1 MREKLLEAQKLWA
14 LGSMKRH
21 EANVENLL
29 NNPMGIGEHPDLSET
44 ISEEIKKV
52 AEYVDILEVIEDLL
66 ERTENN

>member
-1 MREKLLEAQKLWA
+1 MRDKLLQAQKLWA
-14 LGSMKRH
+14 LGNMRRH

-29 NNPMGIGEHPDLSET
+29 TNPMGIGEHPDLSET

-52 AEYVDILEVIEDLL
+52 AEYVDILEVIEDLI

>member
-1 MREKLLEAQKLWA
+1 MRDKLLEAQKLWA
-14 LGSMKRH
+14 LGNMRRH

-29 NNPMGIGEHPDLSET
+29 NNPMGLGEHADLSET

-52 AEYVDILEVIEDLL
+52 AEYVDILEVIEDLI

>member
-14 LGSMKRH
+14 LGNMRRH

-29 NNPMGIGEHPDLSET
+29 TNPMGIGEHPDLSET

-52 AEYVDILEVIEDLL
+52 AEYVDILEVIEDLI

>member
-14 LGSMKRH
+14 LGNMRRH

-29 NNPMGIGEHPDLSET
+29 TNPMGIGEHPDLSET

>member
-14 LGSMKRH
+14 LGNMRRH

-29 NNPMGIGEHPDLSET
+29 NNPMGIGEHPYLSET

>member
-1 MREKLLEAQKLWA
+1 MRDKLLQAQKLWA
-14 LGSMKRH
+14 LGNMRRH

-29 NNPMGIGEHPDLSET
+29 NNPMGLGEHADLSET

-52 AEYVDILEVIEDLL
+52 AEYVDILEVIEDLI

>member
-14 LGSMKRH
+14 LGKMRRH

-29 NNPMGIGEHPDLSET
+29 TNPMGIGEHPDLSET

-52 AEYVDILEVIEDLL
+52 AEYVDILEVIEDLI

>member
-1 MREKLLEAQKLWA
+1 
-14 LGSMKRH
+14 MKRH

-29 NNPMGIGEHPDLSET
+29 TNPMGIGEHPDLSET

-52 AEYVDILEVIEDLL
+52 AEYVDILEVIEDLI

>member
-14 LGSMKRH
+14 LGNMRRH

>member
-1 MREKLLEAQKLWA
+1 MRDKLLEAQKLWA
-14 LGSMKRH
+14 LGNMRRH

-29 NNPMGIGEHPDLSET
+29 TNPMGIGEHPDLSET

-52 AEYVDILEVIEDLL
+52 AEYVDILEVIEDLI

>member
-14 LGSMKRH
+14 LGNMKRH

-44 ISEEIKKV
+44 LSEEIKKV
-52 AEYVDILEVIEDLL
+52 AEYVDILEVIEDLI

>member
-1 MREKLLEAQKLWA
+1 MRDKLLEAQKLWA
-14 LGSMKRH
+14 LGNMKRH

-29 NNPMGIGEHPDLSET
+29 TNPMGIGEHPDLSET

-52 AEYVDILEVIEDLL
+52 AEYVDILEVIEDLI

>member
-1 MREKLLEAQKLWA
+1 MRETLLEAQKLWA
-14 LGSMKRH
+14 LGNMRRH

-29 NNPMGIGEHPDLSET
+29 TNPMGIGEHPDLSET

-52 AEYVDILEVIEDLL
+52 AEYVDILEVIEDLI

>member
-14 LGSMKRH
+14 LGNMRRH

-29 NNPMGIGEHPDLSET
+29 SNPMGIGEHPDLSET

-52 AEYVDILEVIEDLL
+52 AEYVDILEVIEDLI